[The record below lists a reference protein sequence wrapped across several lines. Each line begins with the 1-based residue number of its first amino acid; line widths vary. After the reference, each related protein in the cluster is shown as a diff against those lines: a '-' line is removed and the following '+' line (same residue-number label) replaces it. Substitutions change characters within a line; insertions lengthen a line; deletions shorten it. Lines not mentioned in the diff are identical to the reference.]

1 MSGALEGLKVLDL
14 SFYAP
19 GRWASMVLADMGADV
34 VCVEMPRGSRPGAY
48 STLDS
53 DTHPRWFLYQRN
65 KRSITLNLK
74 QPGAMAVFERLARNA
89 DVVIESYKP
98 GTAKRLGVDYDAVRE
113 LNPDVVYCSV
123 SGFGQTGPYRDVIG
137 HEPNYQGL
145 GGVLGQNWPDGG
157 EPHMNAALAGDVGG
171 GSATALISL
180 LAAVVHRLKGGPG
193 QHIDVAICSGIV
205 PFLGITPYAEWYGD
219 GYYRQNMATDRRPG
233 TRAYR
238 TKDDRYV
245 AISPSEPWLWQRFC
259 EVIGA
264 PHLLELFHPADA
276 DAVNALT
283 RGLTEVFSTRTQQEW
298 TELNERENVSIT
310 PVLTSVEELER
321 DPQMIH
327 REMFLEVDYEPMGKV
342 KQVGIPYKMSE
353 TPSEI
358 RWIPRYGQH
367 TVDVLG
373 ELGFSESDLDELRAN
388 GVCD

>member
-1 MSGALEGLKVLDL
+1 MSGALAGLKVLDL

-34 VCVEMPRGSRPGAY
+34 VCVEMPRGSRPGDY
-48 STLDS
+48 NTLDS

-74 QPGAMAVFERLARNA
+74 SPGAMTVFERLAKNA

-98 GTAKRLGVDYDAVRE
+98 GTAERLGVDYAAVRK

-123 SGFGQTGPYRDVIG
+123 SGFGQTGPYRDMIG

-145 GGVLGQNWPDGG
+145 SGLLGQNWPDGG

-171 GSATALISL
+171 GSATALITM

-193 QHIDVAICSGIV
+193 QYIDVAICAGIV
-205 PFLGITPYAEWYGD
+205 PFLGVSTYGEWYGD
-219 GYYRQNMATDRRPG
+219 GYYSQNMASNRRPG

-238 TKDDRYV
+238 TKDGKYV
-245 AISPSEPWLWQRFC
+245 AISPSEPWRWKRFC
-259 EVIGA
+259 DAIGA
-264 PHLLELFHPADA
+264 PDLVEYFHPAEPA
-276 DAVNALT
+276 AVEALS
-283 RGLTEVFSTRTQQEW
+283 RGLAKAFATRTQEEW
-298 TELNERENVSIT
+298 TELNQRENLTIT
-310 PVLTSVEELER
+310 PVLTSVAELER

-327 REMFLEVDYEPMGKV
+327 REMFVELDYEPMGKV

-358 RWIPRYGQH
+358 RWMPRYGQH
-367 TVDVLG
+367 TRDVVG
-373 ELGFSESDLDELRAN
+373 ELGFTASELDKLRAG
-388 GVCD
+388 GVCE